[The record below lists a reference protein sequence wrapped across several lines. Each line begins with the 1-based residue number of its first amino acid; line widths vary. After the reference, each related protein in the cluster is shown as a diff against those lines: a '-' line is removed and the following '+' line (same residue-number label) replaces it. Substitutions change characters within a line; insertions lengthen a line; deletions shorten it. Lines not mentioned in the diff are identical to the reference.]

1 MAMVLKPEQIIHLVS
16 TIIATE
22 SYPLN
27 MGAIKMLHKVV
38 EQWGRDAIEPH
49 LATVMPGLIKVR
61 EVNEILENLYL
72 TYYIILY
79 IFLCII
85 GLRRRWERGSQER
98 GFLHGSDPR
107 RGRRGGAEATPELP
121 VLQQTQVTEYLHTA
135 RAATGEQS
143 TRESAQQQELTNI

>member
-38 EQWGRDAIEPH
+38 EHWGRDAIEPH

-61 EVNEILENLYL
+61 KVNEILENLYL
-72 TYYIILY
+72 TYCIIL
-79 IFLCII
+79 FFFFII
-85 GLRRRWERGSQER
+85 GLRRR
-98 GFLHGSDPR
+98 
-107 RGRRGGAEATPELP
+107 
-121 VLQQTQVTEYLHTA
+121 
-135 RAATGEQS
+135 
-143 TRESAQQQELTNI
+143 